1 MLARCNR
8 FTATSE
14 HSSLLQV
21 IDVSKEFQG
30 YKGRKFVAVE
40 NANLQILRGET
51 FGLVGQSGG
60 GKTTLGLMIMGL
72 VRPTSGE
79 IRYRGQSITGVSEK
93 ALRPLRREIQMVSQ
107 NPLEALNPVKTV
119 GQSIELPLINFRFSR
134 LHRRKRVAEV
144 LNLVGL
150 KSADADRYPH
160 ELSGG
165 QAQRICIARA
175 LVVEPRFVFL
185 DEPVSSLDVSIQ
197 AQVLNLLMDLQEEF
211 GLTYLFVAHDI
222 GVVSFISDRIAVM
235 QRGIILE
242 SGATR
247 DVISNPQSN
256 YTKALLSSVI
266 NVPKSTSL
274 RGTGETLQDN
284 RE

>member
-1 MLARCNR
+1 M
-8 FTATSE
+8 SE
-14 HSSLLQV
+14 HSFLLQV

-30 YKGRKFVAVE
+30 YKGRTFVAVE

-119 GQSIELPLINFRFSR
+119 GQSIELPLINFGFSR
-134 LHRRKRVAEV
+134 LHRRKRVAEI

-160 ELSGG
+160 EFSGG

-175 LVVEPRFVFL
+175 LVIEPRFVFL

-197 AQVLNLLMDLQEEF
+197 AQVLNLLMDLQEEL

-235 QRGIILE
+235 QRGTILE
-242 SGATR
+242 TGATR

-256 YTKALLSSVI
+256 YTKALLSSVV
-266 NVPKSTSL
+266 NVPKRTRL
-274 RGTGETLQDN
+274 IETGETLQDN

>member
-1 MLARCNR
+1 M
-8 FTATSE
+8 SE
-14 HSSLLQV
+14 HSFLLQV
-21 IDVSKEFQG
+21 MDVSKEFRG
-30 YKGRKFVAVE
+30 HKGRNFVAVK
-40 NANLQILRGET
+40 NASLQIQRGET

-79 IRYRGQSITGVSEK
+79 IRYRGQSITGASEK

-119 GQSIELPLINFRFSR
+119 GQSVELPLINFGFSR
-134 LHRRKRVAEV
+134 PDRRKRVTEV

-150 KSADADRYPH
+150 KSTDADRYPH
-160 ELSGG
+160 EFSGG

-175 LVVEPRFVFL
+175 LAIEPRFVFL

-197 AQVLNLLMDLQEEF
+197 AQVLNLLLDLQEEF

-222 GVVSFISDRIAVM
+222 SVVSFISDRIAVM
-235 QRGIILE
+235 QRGTILE
-242 SGATR
+242 SGVTR
-247 DVISNPQSN
+247 DVISNPQSD
-256 YTKALLSSVI
+256 YTRKLLSSVV
-266 NVPKSTSL
+266 NVPQRTSA
-274 RGTGETLQDN
+274 RKIRDTMQD
-284 RE
+284 RSE

>member
-1 MLARCNR
+1 M
-8 FTATSE
+8 SE
-14 HSSLLQV
+14 HSFLLQV
-21 IDVSKEFQG
+21 MDVSKEFQG
-30 YKGRKFVAVE
+30 HKGRRFVAVK
-40 NANLQILRGET
+40 NASLQIQQGET

-119 GQSIELPLINFRFSR
+119 GQSIELPLINFGFSR

-160 ELSGG
+160 EFSGG

-175 LVVEPRFVFL
+175 LVIEPRFVFL

-222 GVVSFISDRIAVM
+222 CVVSFISDRIAVM
-235 QRGIILE
+235 QRGTILE

-256 YTKALLSSVI
+256 YTKALLSSAV
-266 NVPKSTSL
+266 NVPKRTSL
-274 RGTGETLQDN
+274 KETGQTLQDN

>member
-1 MLARCNR
+1 M
-8 FTATSE
+8 SE
-14 HSSLLQV
+14 DSFLLQV
-21 IDVSKEFQG
+21 MDVSKEFRG
-30 YKGRKFVAVE
+30 HKGGQFVAVK
-40 NANLQILRGET
+40 NASLQIRQGET

-93 ALRPLRREIQMVSQ
+93 ALMPLRREIQMVSQ

-119 GQSIELPLINFRFSR
+119 GQSIALPLINFGFSR

-160 ELSGG
+160 EFSGG

-175 LVVEPRFVFL
+175 LAIEPRFVFL
-185 DEPVSSLDVSIQ
+185 DEPVSSLDVSVQ

-222 GVVSFISDRIAVM
+222 SVVSFISDRMAVM
-235 QRGIILE
+235 QRGTILE

-247 DVISNPQSN
+247 DIISNPQSN
-256 YTKALLSSVI
+256 YTRDLLASVV
-266 NVPKSTSL
+266 NVPRKTSA
-274 RGTGETLQDN
+274 
-284 RE
+284 RESG

>member
-1 MLARCNR
+1 M
-8 FTATSE
+8 SE
-14 HSSLLQV
+14 DSLLLQV
-21 IDVSKEFQG
+21 MDVSKEFQG
-30 YKGRKFVAVE
+30 HKGRHFVAVK
-40 NANLQILRGET
+40 NASLQIQRGET

-72 VRPTSGE
+72 VKPTSGE

-119 GQSIELPLINFRFSR
+119 GQSIELPLINFGFNR
-134 LHRRKRVAEV
+134 LHRRTRVAEV

-160 ELSGG
+160 EFSGG

-175 LVVEPRFVFL
+175 LAIEPRFVFL
-185 DEPVSSLDVSIQ
+185 DEPVSSLDVSVQ

-222 GVVSFISDRIAVM
+222 CVVSFISDRLAVM
-235 QRGIILE
+235 QRGTILE

-256 YTKALLSSVI
+256 YTKDLLSSVV
-266 NVPKSTSL
+266 NVPKGTSA
-274 RGTGETLQDN
+274 RET
-284 RE
+284 

>member
-1 MLARCNR
+1 M
-8 FTATSE
+8 SE

-119 GQSIELPLINFRFSR
+119 GQSIELPLINFGFSR

-150 KSADADRYPH
+150 KTADADRYPH
-160 ELSGG
+160 EFSGG

-197 AQVLNLLMDLQEEF
+197 AQVLNLLMDLQEEL

-235 QRGIILE
+235 QRGMILE

-256 YTKALLSSVI
+256 YTKALLSSVV
-266 NVPKSTSL
+266 NLPKRTSL
-274 RGTGETLQDN
+274 RETGKTLQDN
-284 RE
+284 RQ